1 MGRKIRKQGH
11 RRSAAHAP
19 TTQLLPIHEDETLS
33 GSTTTS
39 DVHMVDDLLSSLCGY
54 VEGKISVAALRLH
67 RLYEVHMANHPELMR
82 RLQIFIQPNEISK
95 YKIIL
100 ILLTTICAFL
110 IQKTLHSLFDRESHY
125 AVNTKDLL
133 FSHSYYQTSNDPNY
147 NAMQPPMGY
156 PFHRWNTKMSSMS
169 GYPLHVDKFVNIL
182 HRMGRGEMIKTS
194 LVEGL
199 TAQENYRDFIR
210 LSGASF
216 PYLVQNGKVLRP
228 YGEKNRWKVYKW
240 HTQGQHIDWVTLLES
255 AVLMAKKLEDK
266 NPRMKLI
273 TEGEFPII
281 FDTFDYPWCGDD
293 LVPIFR
299 LSTIVSAEECSH
311 SWSSLSMDYILPQ
324 RKQWLKDT
332 SVDWDMQFAQWK
344 LQYPWESKL
353 SMAVWR
359 GRYSGYRDIYDRGVL
374 PREQLVIRA
383 SRSPDIMD
391 VLPVSWTYYPDATT
405 GQLLQK
411 SQHQLPFRD
420 FMKYKAIIDI
430 DGNGSSTRFGPL
442 LCMNSVVLK
451 VNPKFGSYWNGELKP
466 WRHYI
471 PVDAELRNLE
481 QQVMHVINERN
492 EKQIQQIIKTAND
505 WCRKKMT
512 WEQHTTDFLWTLLDY
527 AELLDKSARF
537 YDKWTSDYYAYHL
550 PNLEMSQF
558 TGELVI

>member
-11 RRSAAHAP
+11 RRSATHAP

-54 VEGKISVAALRLH
+54 FEGKISVAALRLN

-100 ILLTTICAFL
+100 ILLTTICAFF

-125 AVNTKDLL
+125 TVNTKDLL

-194 LVEGL
+194 LAEGL
-199 TAQENYRDFIR
+199 NAQENYRDFIR

-281 FDTFDYPWCGDD
+281 FDTFDYPW
-293 LVPIFR
+293 
-299 LSTIVSAEECSH
+299 
-311 SWSSLSMDYILPQ
+311 
-324 RKQWLKDT
+324 
-332 SVDWDMQFAQWK
+332 
-344 LQYPWESKL
+344 
-353 SMAVWR
+353 
-359 GRYSGYRDIYDRGVL
+359 
-374 PREQLVIRA
+374 
-383 SRSPDIMD
+383 
-391 VLPVSWTYYPDATT
+391 
-405 GQLLQK
+405 
-411 SQHQLPFRD
+411 
-420 FMKYKAIIDI
+420 
-430 DGNGSSTRFGPL
+430 
-442 LCMNSVVLK
+442 
-451 VNPKFGSYWNGELKP
+451 
-466 WRHYI
+466 
-471 PVDAELRNLE
+471 
-481 QQVMHVINERN
+481 
-492 EKQIQQIIKTAND
+492 
-505 WCRKKMT
+505 
-512 WEQHTTDFLWTLLDY
+512 
-527 AELLDKSARF
+527 
-537 YDKWTSDYYAYHL
+537 
-550 PNLEMSQF
+550 
-558 TGELVI
+558 